1 MSRLS
6 LNKAV
11 APASN
16 KTKVQ
21 FHSLRNIS
29 SPDDLS
35 NDRKV
40 LTGHMKASEILQ
52 ISTNDNVRDYLLAVD
67 GKKKVPTA
75 VHRAITATL
84 ENSPEKFSVLNGG
97 ITIVAEAYDVDE
109 KVRELTL
116 INASII
122 NGAQTQGILRDYIN
136 TLEDPKD
143 FPDIH
148 ITFELIICT
157 DEPLIAEI
165 SIARNFQNDVK
176 MLSISGKL
184 GSFDDLAKSI
194 EKHFDGLKLRLSE
207 TDSPDDTLDTEKLLQ
222 VITALTPEEIW
233 TKLGRGD
240 LANKNYA
247 YNQKT
252 KCLKQFTEMAKSVKD
267 GTANADTKD
276 AYEFFVEI
284 APSAWELYQKWKTHE
299 GFIGTGIRSIHRDGK
314 KILDVPDGIVF
325 PALAALAEFVTK
337 SEDDNWL
344 LTIPDIFDDR
354 DLISAIKSTYQNV
367 ADHKPYV
374 MGRSKAAYSS
384 LIQVTAIY
392 KRLLNK

>member
-1 MSRLS
+1 MTTLS
-6 LNKAV
+6 LNKAA
-11 APASN
+11 APVSS

-29 SPDDLS
+29 SPDDLA

-40 LTGHMKASEILQ
+40 ITGHMKASEILQ

-109 KVRELTL
+109 KKKELMLT
-116 INASII
+116 NASII
-122 NGAQTQGILRDYIN
+122 NGAQTQGILRDFIN
-136 TLEDPKD
+136 SLEDPSE

-184 GSFDDLAKSI
+184 GSFDDIAEAI
-194 EKHFDGLKLRLSE
+194 EGYFDGQKLRLSE
-207 TDSPDDTLDTEKLLQ
+207 TDSPEDTLDTEKLLQ
-222 VITALTPEEIW
+222 VITALIPEELW

-267 GTANADTKD
+267 GSAKPEIKEVYD
-276 AYEFFVEI
+276 FFVEI
-284 APSAWELYQKWKTHE
+284 APSAWELYQKWKTHD

-314 KILDVPDGIVF
+314 KVLDVPDGIVF
-325 PALAALAEFVTK
+325 PALAALAEFIVK
-337 SEDDNWL
+337 ADNGTWHI
-344 LTIPDIFDDR
+344 TIPDIFDDG

-384 LIQVTAIY
+384 LIQVTSIY